1 MKEPH
6 EKVSWQILSLKDKQ
20 NKEKK
25 LRDNFNEFFF
35 SSL

>member
-25 LRDNFNEFFF
+25 TKGQL
-35 SSL
+35 